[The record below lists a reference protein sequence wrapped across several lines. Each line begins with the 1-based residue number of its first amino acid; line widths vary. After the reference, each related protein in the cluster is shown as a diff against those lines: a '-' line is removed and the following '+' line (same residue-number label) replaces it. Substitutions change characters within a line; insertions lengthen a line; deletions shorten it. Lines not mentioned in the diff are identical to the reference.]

1 MVTQTKYANNYLL
14 MGYVA
19 QTVNFPPKYLFLFLL
34 DICQHYISQHF
45 IIEFGCVLIDGIRAK
60 WHVLVPGLGFKT
72 LPLLLVSASQN
83 PKQHILIMQCQ
94 ASGVGLDNMME
105 GTQVPE

>member
-1 MVTQTKYANNYLL
+1 

-19 QTVNFPPKYLFLFLL
+19 QTVNFPPKYLFLFFL

-45 IIEFGCVLIDGIRAK
+45 IIEFGCVFIAEIRAK
-60 WHVLVPGLGFKT
+60 WHVLLPGLDFKT
-72 LPLLLVSASQN
+72 LPLLPVSASQN
-83 PKQHILIMQCQ
+83 PRQHILIMQCQ
-94 ASGVGLDNMME
+94 GSGVGWNTMME